1 MNEPNTIHPETLFH
15 QSLTARIETLLNRI
29 KTNDRLVLK
38 KQSRR
43 SPNWRRG
50 VVTSLTRT
58 LQHRKSCIQGY
69 RAKTRLAKDGKGHN
83 TTSGIPE
90 TFLELV

>member
-1 MNEPNTIHPETLFH
+1 MNKPNTIHPETLFQ
-15 QSLTARIETLLNRI
+15 QSITRKIEMI
-29 KTNDRLVLK
+29 KIMLEQRPRPVK
-38 KQSRR
+38 GKVARR
-43 SPNWRRG
+43 SPNWRQRHIAM
-50 VVTSLTRT
+50 LTKT

-69 RAKTRLAKDGKGHN
+69 RAKARLAKDGKGHN